1 MDLEISFLPR
11 CLSGVS
17 FMCTFGFRRLVF
29 GFLCSFWLLGLGS
42 SLTVCVLRNA
52 YLGSLV
58 GRGSLYLN
66 QLSPEWRSLSLKA
79 VPTLGLVRGLTGR
92 DWPLLIWFGVRPCPV
107 I

>member
-1 MDLEISFLPR
+1 MPESCFLFVHLWLPP
-11 CLSGVS
+11 L
-17 FMCTFGFRRLVF
+17 FF

-42 SLTVCVLRNA
+42 SLTICVLRNA

-79 VPTLGLVRGLTGR
+79 VLTLGLVRGLTGR
-92 DWPLLIWFGVRPCPV
+92 EWPLFMLVRGKAMSHF
-107 I
+107 